1 MSPSKKLAPPARE
14 KILKQLANIWRN
26 WQFRGGNWQEIEKI
40 GTSCK
45 REIEREREL
54 YFSNAD
60 MQQEI
65 WGNIWKSQCCMIFP
79 MWSHYGVLSR
89 IFGVLSYFSE
99 FLEWFSEF
107 LPHESVRC
115 QKGHDLVYPR
125 LTLLLY
131 YCTSII
137 LITIPYRHVYYI
149 TNTYTFTV
157 PLLYYYTL

>member
-1 MSPSKKLAPPARE
+1 
-14 KILKQLANIWRN
+14 LKQLANIWRN
-26 WQFRGGNWQEIEKI
+26 WQFRGGNWQEIEKF

-131 YCTSII
+131 YRTSII
-137 LITIPYRHVYYI
+137 LLYPMYCTSVTLLYPTGTSIILLYLYYI
-149 TNTYTFTV
+149 N
-157 PLLYYYTL
+157 YYTL